1 AGIAL
6 AALLLYGYRV
16 WPGIA
21 LGAFFASVTTGVGP
35 VISVGIAL
43 GNTLEAI
50 TGTYLLRRLTRFR
63 GSLERPQD
71 VLELVVL
78 SAAISTTVAATIGV
92 NSLCLGQAAS
102 WLMYATLW
110 WQWWLGDAVGVL
122 VVAPVLLLWAAQ
134 PRLYWQPR
142 RLVEVGALAV
152 AVAGISQVV
161 FGG

>member
-1 AGIAL
+1 MAASLLPIVGTMTRTIAHDTIEHRGHPLSGGRSSPGTLGDWPFRMFATAVLCSLYFGAARLGLSLAPLHKNVSLVWPPAGIAL

-63 GSLERPQD
+63 GSLE
-71 VLELVVL
+71 
-78 SAAISTTVAATIGV
+78 
-92 NSLCLGQAAS
+92 
-102 WLMYATLW
+102 
-110 WQWWLGDAVGVL
+110 
-122 VVAPVLLLWAAQ
+122 
-134 PRLYWQPR
+134 
-142 RLVEVGALAV
+142 
-152 AVAGISQVV
+152 
-161 FGG
+161 